1 MSNYRDLPSGG
12 YMRGADLDLQMDT
25 ILILLTFV
33 EKGQLEPVG
42 TIDARMVVTKGDGLG
57 MEKFVNKKKAHLSTN
72 KDLPST
78 KLYRANPRKQ

>member
-12 YMRGADLDLQMDT
+12 YMRGAVLNLQMDT

-42 TIDARMVVTKGDGLG
+42 TIDARMVVTKGDGFG
-57 MEKFVNKKKAHLSTN
+57 MEKFVNKKIAHLSTN

-78 KLYRANPRKQ
+78 KLHRANPRKQ

>member
-1 MSNYRDLPSGG
+1 MIHAGSCLK
-12 YMRGADLDLQMDT
+12 LQMD
-25 ILILLTFV
+25 IIPILLTFV

-42 TIDARMVVTKGDGLG
+42 TIDARMVVTKGDGFG